1 MENKK
6 TLSLVLLIKEKG
18 GIKLRKSLED
28 SAEKGY
34 KILESRGVSRRDFL
48 KLCSASCLAL
58 GLDLSFAPKMADAA
72 AENLMKK
79 PVIWMQGQGCT
90 GCSTSLLA
98 SLNPGPEKI
107 LLELLSVRFH
117 PTIMAAAGEQA
128 VRTWE
133 ECVENSS
140 YLLVLEG
147 SIPTL
152 DPRFCTV
159 EGQSFAEL
167 FKKAAAKADLVIAA
181 GSCAC
186 YGGIPRAG
194 KTGAVGAQDILSGVK
209 LLNLPSCPV
218 KPDRLIGS
226 ILYYLSHNE
235 LPRLDQDGRPVAYY
249 RYTLHDS
256 CHRRLHYEK
265 GEFLTDWNDP
275 NTEDWCLYL
284 KGCKGKETFTNCA
297 RNWWNEGVN
306 YCGAAGSPCSGCSE
320 PEFYEEFAPLFTN
333 PQEVK

>member
-1 MENKK
+1 LKNGPEN
-6 TLSLVLLIKEKG
+6 
-18 GIKLRKSLED
+18 

-34 KILESRGVSRRDFL
+34 QKLESRGVSRRDFL
-48 KLCSASCLAL
+48 KLCSASCLAF
-58 GLDLSFAPKMADAA
+58 GLDVSFAPKMADAA
-72 AENLMKK
+72 AAKLMKK

-90 GCSTSLLA
+90 GCSSSLL
-98 SLNPGPEKI
+98 SSINPGPEKV

-117 PTIMAAAGEQA
+117 PTIMAAAGQQA
-128 VRTWE
+128 VESWE
-133 ECVENSS
+133 ECLKEGN

-147 SIPTL
+147 SIPTR
-152 DPRFCTV
+152 DPRFCMV
-159 EGQSFAEL
+159 EGQSFEEL
-167 FKKAAAKADLVIAA
+167 FKKAAVKADLVIAA

-194 KTGAVGAQDILSGVK
+194 ITGAVGAQDILGKDKV
-209 LLNLPSCPV
+209 LNLPSCPV

-275 NTEDWCLYL
+275 KTADWCLFY
-284 KGCKGKETFTNCA
+284 KGCKGKETFTNCSSY
-297 RNWWNEGVN
+297 WWNDGASF
-306 YCGAAGSPCSGCSE
+306 CGAVGSPCSGCSQ
-320 PEFYEEFAPLFTN
+320 PEFYEKLAPLFTN
-333 PQEVK
+333 PEEVK